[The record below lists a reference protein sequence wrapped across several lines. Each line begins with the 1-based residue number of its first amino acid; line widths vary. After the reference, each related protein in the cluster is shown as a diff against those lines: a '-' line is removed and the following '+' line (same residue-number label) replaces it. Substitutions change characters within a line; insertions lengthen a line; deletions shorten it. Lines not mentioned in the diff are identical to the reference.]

1 MQYTRHIHY
10 YVYQILSELL
20 MPPAL
25 YFATFAGEQNT
36 KLNGISNINSNNFTS
51 AAIGNS
57 LNNLGF
63 QCA

>member
-1 MQYTRHIHY
+1 
-10 YVYQILSELL
+10 